1 VACIPDGARNANAA
15 RLVIKYLLSDAG
27 KTMAWEYSKAADAHP
42 GADTP
47 YTRAIAARGGRYVF
61 ETQDNYRQRAQ
72 LAGKIRKA
80 VIGQ

>member
-1 VACIPDGARNANAA
+1 
-15 RLVIKYLLSDAG
+15 
-27 KTMAWEYSKAADAHP
+27 MAWEYSKAADAHP

-47 YTRAIAARGGRYVF
+47 YTRAIAARSGRYVF
-61 ETQDNYRQRAQ
+61 ETQENYRQRAQ